1 MAGISLN
8 RTMIKREKQ
17 KMNRKKASWA
27 EGWSSFTSEIRFL
40 LDHISF
46 RVRTGTQITADAGF
60 DKWYKMATEVR
71 KKQNTLFLIGN
82 GASASMASH
91 FSADLAK
98 NAHLHT
104 QVFSDLSLIT
114 AVSNDLG
121 YKKVFSEPLRHCAN
135 RGDMLV
141 AISSSGRSPNI
152 IEALKIAR
160 KLGMTTVTL
169 SAMRPDNPISALGE
183 LNIYVQ
189 ADSYGL
195 AETCHAAILHYW
207 MDMLEVLKR

>member
-1 MAGISLN
+1 M
-8 RTMIKREKQ
+8 TV
-17 KMNRKKASWA
+17 KK
-27 EGWSSFTSEIRFL
+27 SENAWPIFINTIHSV

-46 RVRTGTQITADAGF
+46 SNQKGKALSARAGF
-60 DKWYKMATEVR
+60 DCWKKMAIDVR
-71 KKQNTLFLIGN
+71 KNKKTLFLIGN

-91 FSADLAK
+91 FAADLAK

-121 YKKVFSEPLRHCAN
+121 YAHVFSEPLQHCAN

-141 AISSSGRSPNI
+141 AISSSGNSPNI
-152 IEALKIAR
+152 VAAIKVAR
-160 KLGMTTVTL
+160 RMGVSTVSL
-169 SAMRPDNPISALGE
+169 SAMNPKNKIRSMTDLS
-183 LNIYVQ
+183 IYVD
-189 ADSYGL
+189 ATSYGL

-207 MDMLEVLKR
+207 MDLLEVKK